1 MKKGVF
7 LVIVY
12 ILIVLLPVVL
22 AFLTGPGGQG
32 FIINAAKNL
41 ALMAFAILILQT
53 VLAARFKW
61 LSRPFGFDIVIR
73 YHRNISIFA
82 GVILLLHP
90 LLIIIGSGD
99 WSLFWSGGLFIWL
112 GKIALVLVII
122 NILTSVFQM
131 KINLKFERWRVVH
144 DILGPALLVLAFV
157 HSWNIGGDL
166 QGTWMQALW
175 IVFLGTAV
183 LVFLYHRFIRPWRL
197 SRHPYDVVDVK
208 TEAENVWTVKMTP
221 EAGRKRFDF
230 IPGQF
235 QFITF
240 LRNRGLPEE
249 EHHWT
254 ISSSPTQGDFVT
266 ATIKALGDFTAT
278 IGKTRPGD
286 KAVIHAPFG
295 RFSYLFH
302 PEETELVFI
311 AGGVGITPLMSMLRY
326 MRDTQ
331 DAKPVTLLYGSPDKK
346 NTVFYDELREM
357 EKDDY
362 PDLTFIPVL
371 EKPEAD
377 WDGESGFIDKE
388 KIQKYAD
395 TENEKTGFYIVGPP
409 PLIYKSIDNLHAL
422 GIKDKQIH
430 LEIFSFL
437 D

>member
-1 MKKGVF
+1 MKKGVY
-7 LVIVY
+7 LVIAY
-12 ILIVLLPVVL
+12 MLIVLLPVVL
-22 AFLTGPGGQG
+22 AFLTGPGGGG
-32 FIINAAKNL
+32 FLVNAAKNL
-41 ALMAFAILILQT
+41 ALMAFAILILQA

-82 GVILLLHP
+82 GIILLLHP
-90 LLIIIGSGD
+90 ILIIIGSGD
-99 WSLFWSGGLFIWL
+99 WSLLWSGGIFIWL

-122 NILTSVFQM
+122 NVLTSVYQM
-131 KINLKFERWRVVH
+131 KINLKFERWRVFH
-144 DILGPALLVLAFV
+144 DILGPALLVLAFI

-183 LVFLYHRFIRPWRL
+183 LVFFYHRFIRPWRL
-197 SRHPYDVVDVK
+197 SRHPYEVTDVK

-221 EAGRKRFDF
+221 EEGQKRFDF

-254 ISSSPTQGDFVT
+254 ISSSPTQEEFVT
-266 ATIKALGDFTAT
+266 ATIKALGDFTST
-278 IGKTRPGD
+278 IGETRPGD

-302 PEETELVFI
+302 PEETDLVFI

-326 MRDTQ
+326 MRDTK
-331 DAKPVTLLYGSPDKK
+331 DGKPVTLFYGSPDKK
-346 NTVFYDELREM
+346 NTVFYEELRDM
-357 EKDDY
+357 EKAGY
-362 PDLTFIPVL
+362 PHLSFIPVL
-371 EKPEAD
+371 AKPEPG
-377 WDGESGFIDKE
+377 WEGESGFIDKE
-388 KIQKYAD
+388 KIQKYVD
-395 TENEKTGFYIVGPP
+395 TGKEKAGFYIVGPP

-430 LEIFSFL
+430 MEIFSFL

>member
-7 LVIVY
+7 LVVVY
-12 ILIVLLPVVL
+12 ILIVMLPVVL
-22 AFLTGPGGQG
+22 ALLTGPGGSV
-32 FIINAAKNL
+32 FLVSVAKNL
-41 ALMAFAILILQT
+41 ALMAFAILILQA

-197 SRHPYDVVDVK
+197 SRHPYDVADVK

-278 IGKTRPGD
+278 IGETRPGD

-302 PEETELVFI
+302 PEENELVFI

-331 DAKPVTLLYGSPDKK
+331 DAKPMTLLYGSPDKK

-371 EKPEAD
+371 EKPETG

-388 KIQKYAD
+388 TIQKYAD
-395 TENEKTGFYIVGPP
+395 MENEKTGFYIVGPP

>member
-1 MKKGVF
+1 MKKGVY
-7 LVIVY
+7 LVIAY
-12 ILIVLLPVVL
+12 MLIVLLPVVVAL
-22 AFLTGPGGQG
+22 LTGPGGQG
-32 FIINAAKNL
+32 FIINVAKNL
-41 ALMAFAILILQT
+41 ALMAFAILILQA

-73 YHRNISIFA
+73 YHRNISIFT

-99 WSLFWSGGLFIWL
+99 WSLLWSGGLFVWL
-112 GKIALVLVII
+112 GKITLVLVII
-122 NILTSVFQM
+122 NILTSVYQM
-131 KINLKFERWRVVH
+131 KINLKFERWRVFH
-144 DILGPALLVLAFV
+144 DIIGPALLVLAFI

-175 IVFLGTAV
+175 IFLLGTAV
-183 LVFLYHRFIRPWRL
+183 LVFIYHRFIRPWRL
-197 SRHPYDVVDVK
+197 SRHPYEVTDVK
-208 TEAENVWTVKMTP
+208 TEAENVWTVKMKP
-221 EAGRKRFDF
+221 QEGRKRYDY

-254 ISSSPTQGDFVT
+254 ISSSPTQEGFVT
-266 ATIKALGDFTAT
+266 STIKALGDFTAT
-278 IGKTRPGD
+278 VGKTKPGD

-302 PEETELVFI
+302 PEEKELVFI

-326 MRDTQ
+326 MRD
-331 DAKPVTLLYGSPDKK
+331 KKESRPVTLFYGGPNQKSV
-346 NTVFYDELREM
+346 VFYDELKEI
-357 EKDDY
+357 EQEGIPK
-362 PDLTFIPVL
+362 LTFVPVL
-371 EKPEAD
+371 EKPGSD
-377 WDGESGFIDKE
+377 WDGETGFIDKE
-388 KIQKYAD
+388 TIQKYVD
-395 TENEKTGFYIVGPP
+395 TDKKDTGYYLVGPP
-409 PLIYKSIDNLHAL
+409 PLLYKSIDNLHER
-422 GIKDKQIH
+422 GVDDKRIH